1 MKQMIKNILVIVT
14 LLLVSLGTVAGVD
27 ISVIYKLDGIKITNS
42 ADIPGSVSYRNGEI
56 TITPKS
62 GYYFSLDDPDDLIVI
77 KTIDGSQAQT
87 RTPNINTGLE
97 ITAKDATADP
107 SGETKYTFTVPGD
120 EYDYEITAN
129 FHKRTSITK
138 NYNISIEKG
147 PGTDGHYIY
156 TGATFEPTVTL
167 ALGNTTLTE
176 NTDFTVTYADNI
188 DAGTGKITLEGIRKY
203 DGKLTGKGNNGLSV
217 LTFVIDKA
225 DPTLKFTPGSATI
238 TFGKESEF
246 EMPTLKTAPEGIT
259 VTYESKDPNTATV
272 HKSTGDITPVAFG
285 KTTITAKYDGDDN
298 WNSASDSYTLTVEK
312 GKAVVKKAPTANS
325 QTYTYTGEPQELI
338 VAGEGTNGE
347 MQYKVGDKGTY
358 STTIPTGTNA
368 DDYTVYYKV
377 VGTSNQFDDSE
388 EGSIIVKIAKAKL
401 TVTAEDNKIV
411 FGDQAPEY
419 SVTYEGFVNKE
430 TASVLGGKLAFTCG
444 YKKGSNAGTY
454 PITPSGLTSDNYEI
468 TFAKGTLTVE
478 KGDITVTAP
487 KAVDGLVYTG
497 TAQALITAG
506 SADGGEMQ
514 YSLDGK
520 TYDKAIP
527 TGTDAKEHT
536 VYYTVVADGNHNAV
550 EAKTVSATI
559 AKARLFVK
567 ANDMTIT
574 QGAEAPE
581 YTVTYDGFVN
591 DESASV
597 LGGELAF
604 NCEYRQGADAGT
616 YTIMPEGLTSSNYD
630 IVYDKGTL
638 TVEKKE
644 EPAKENNT
652 GIAFTSADVKAVIGE
667 AIALPKLQNPYNLPI
682 EWLSSNIKV
691 ATVDQEGM
699 VTIVGPGVAEIWAVF
714 KGNNLFESVSAMY
727 LLTVIQKMD
736 TGIAFPV
743 SEIKAVLGESFQ
755 APELQNP
762 YGLTVEYLSSNPD
775 VATVDQNGVV
785 TLTGAGVAE
794 IWAIFKGNDNYIAA
808 AAIYLL
814 NVLERSDGPGSDDP
828 SDDPPTAINSVTT
841 ADDSNDRWYSLNGQK
856 IDKPTK
862 KGVYIRN
869 GEKVVIK

>member
-1 MKQMIKNILVIVT
+1 MIKNILVIVT

-411 FGDQAPEY
+411 FGDEEPEY
-419 SVTYEGFVNKE
+419 SVAYEGFVNKE

-506 SADGGEMQ
+506 SADGGEIQ

-520 TYDKAIP
+520 NYDKAIP

-743 SEIKAVLGESFQ
+743 SEIKSVLGESFQ

>member
-1 MKQMIKNILVIVT
+1 MIKNILVIVT

-129 FHKRTSITK
+129 FHKRTSITE

-527 TGTDAKEHT
+527 TGTDAKEYT

-667 AIALPKLQNPYNLPI
+667 AIALPKLQNPYNLPV

>member
-1 MKQMIKNILVIVT
+1 MIKNILVIVT
-14 LLLVSLGTVAGVD
+14 LLLISLGTVAGVD

-129 FHKRTSITK
+129 FHKRMSITK

-203 DGKLTGKGNNGLSV
+203 DGKLTGKGNNGLSA

-430 TASVLGGKLAFTCG
+430 TASVLGGKLAFACG

-527 TGTDAKEHT
+527 TGTDAKTYT

-667 AIALPKLQNPYNLPI
+667 AIALPKLQNPYNLPV

>member
-1 MKQMIKNILVIVT
+1 MIKNILVIVT

-129 FHKRTSITK
+129 FHKRTSITE

-203 DGKLTGKGNNGLSV
+203 DGKLTGKGNNGLSA

-225 DPTLKFTPGSATI
+225 DPTLNFTPGSATI

-527 TGTDAKEHT
+527 TGTDAKEYT

-808 AAIYLL
+808 AAMYLL

>member
-1 MKQMIKNILVIVT
+1 MIKNILVIVT

>member
-1 MKQMIKNILVIVT
+1 MIKNILVIVT

-203 DGKLTGKGNNGLSV
+203 DGKLTGKGNNGLSA

-527 TGTDAKEHT
+527 TGTDAKEYT

-667 AIALPKLQNPYNLPI
+667 AIALPKLQNPYNLPV

>member
-1 MKQMIKNILVIVT
+1 MIKNILVIVT

-527 TGTDAKEHT
+527 TGTDAKEYT

-808 AAIYLL
+808 AAMYLL
-814 NVLERSDGPGSDDP
+814 NVLERSDGPESDDP

>member
-1 MKQMIKNILVIVT
+1 MIKNILVIVT

-27 ISVIYKLDGIKITNS
+27 ISVIYKLDGIKINS

-506 SADGGEMQ
+506 SADGGEIQ

-520 TYDKAIP
+520 NYDKAIP
-527 TGTDAKEHT
+527 TGTDAKEYT

-808 AAIYLL
+808 AAMYLL

>member
-1 MKQMIKNILVIVT
+1 MIKNILVIVT
-14 LLLVSLGTVAGVD
+14 LLLISLGTVAGVD

-203 DGKLTGKGNNGLSV
+203 DGKLTGKGNNGLSA

-225 DPTLKFTPGSATI
+225 DPTLNFTPGSATI

-411 FGDQAPEY
+411 FGDEEPEY
-419 SVTYEGFVNKE
+419 SVAYEGFVNKE
-430 TASVLGGKLAFTCG
+430 TASVLGGKLAFACD
-444 YKKGSNAGTY
+444 YKKGSDVGTY

-527 TGTDAKEHT
+527 TGTDAKEYT

-667 AIALPKLQNPYNLPI
+667 AIALPKLQNPYNLPV

>member
-1 MKQMIKNILVIVT
+1 MIKNILVIVT

-203 DGKLTGKGNNGLSV
+203 DGKLTGKGNNGLSA

-225 DPTLKFTPGSATI
+225 DPTLNFTPGSATI

-527 TGTDAKEHT
+527 TGTDAKEYT

-667 AIALPKLQNPYNLPI
+667 AIALPKLQNPYNLPV

-808 AAIYLL
+808 AAMYLL

>member
-1 MKQMIKNILVIVT
+1 MIKNILVIVT

-42 ADIPGSVSYRNGEI
+42 ADIPGSVSYSNGEI

-203 DGKLTGKGNNGLSV
+203 DGKLTGKGNNGLSA

-225 DPTLKFTPGSATI
+225 DPTLNFTPGSATI

-411 FGDQAPEY
+411 FGDEEPEY
-419 SVTYEGFVNKE
+419 SVAYEGFVNKE

-527 TGTDAKEHT
+527 TGTDAKEYT

-667 AIALPKLQNPYNLPI
+667 AIALPKLQNPYNLPV

>member
-411 FGDQAPEY
+411 FGDEEPEY
-419 SVTYEGFVNKE
+419 SVAYEGFVNKE

-506 SADGGEMQ
+506 SADGGEIQ

-520 TYDKAIP
+520 NYDKAIP

-808 AAIYLL
+808 AAMYLL

>member
-1 MKQMIKNILVIVT
+1 MIKNILVIVT

-203 DGKLTGKGNNGLSV
+203 DGKLTGKGNNGLSA

-338 VAGEGTNGE
+338 VAGEGMNGE

-411 FGDQAPEY
+411 FGDEEPEY
-419 SVTYEGFVNKE
+419 SVAYEGFVNKE

-527 TGTDAKEHT
+527 TGTDAKTYT

-667 AIALPKLQNPYNLPI
+667 AIALPKLQNPYNLPV

>member
-203 DGKLTGKGNNGLSV
+203 DGKLTGKGNNGLSA

-506 SADGGEMQ
+506 SADGGEIQ

-520 TYDKAIP
+520 NYDKAIP
-527 TGTDAKEHT
+527 TGTDAKEYT

-667 AIALPKLQNPYNLPI
+667 AIALPKLQNPYNLPV
-682 EWLSSNIKV
+682 EWLSSNFKV

-808 AAIYLL
+808 AAMYLL

>member
-1 MKQMIKNILVIVT
+1 MIKNILVIVT

-527 TGTDAKEHT
+527 TGTDAKEYT

-667 AIALPKLQNPYNLPI
+667 AIALPKLQNPYNLPV

-808 AAIYLL
+808 AAMYLL

>member
-203 DGKLTGKGNNGLSV
+203 DGKLTGKGNNGLSA

-430 TASVLGGKLAFTCG
+430 TASVLGGKLAFACD
-444 YKKGSNAGTY
+444 YKKGSDVGTY
-454 PITPSGLTSDNYEI
+454 PITPSGLTADNYDI
-468 TFAKGTLTVE
+468 TFKAGTLTVGN
-478 KGDITVTAP
+478 GDATVTAP

-506 SADGGEMQ
+506 SADGGEIQ

-520 TYDKAIP
+520 NYDKAIP
-527 TGTDAKEHT
+527 TGTDAKEYT

-808 AAIYLL
+808 AAMYLL

>member
-430 TASVLGGKLAFTCG
+430 TASVLGGKLAFACD
-444 YKKGSNAGTY
+444 YKKGSDVGTY
-454 PITPSGLTSDNYEI
+454 PITPSGLTADNYDI
-468 TFAKGTLTVE
+468 TFKAGTLTVGN
-478 KGDITVTAP
+478 GDATVTAP

-527 TGTDAKEHT
+527 TGTDAKEYT

-727 LLTVIQKMD
+727 LLTVIQKMG

-808 AAIYLL
+808 AAMYLL

>member
-1 MKQMIKNILVIVT
+1 MIKNILVIVT

-129 FHKRTSITK
+129 FHKRTSITE

-203 DGKLTGKGNNGLSV
+203 DGKLTGKGNNGLSA

-225 DPTLKFTPGSATI
+225 DPTLNFTPGSATI

-411 FGDQAPEY
+411 FGDEEPEY
-419 SVTYEGFVNKE
+419 SVAYEGFVNKE

-527 TGTDAKEHT
+527 TGTDAKTYT

-667 AIALPKLQNPYNLPI
+667 AIALPKLQNPYNLPV

-699 VTIVGPGVAEIWAVF
+699 VTIVGPGVAEIWA
-714 KGNNLFESVSAMY
+714 
-727 LLTVIQKMD
+727 
-736 TGIAFPV
+736 
-743 SEIKAVLGESFQ
+743 
-755 APELQNP
+755 
-762 YGLTVEYLSSNPD
+762 
-775 VATVDQNGVV
+775 
-785 TLTGAGVAE
+785 
-794 IWAIFKGNDNYIAA
+794 IFKGNDNYIAA
-808 AAIYLL
+808 AAMYLL

>member
-1 MKQMIKNILVIVT
+1 MIKNILVIVT
-14 LLLVSLGTVAGVD
+14 LLLISLGTVAGVD

-129 FHKRTSITK
+129 FHKRTSITE

-203 DGKLTGKGNNGLSV
+203 DGKLTGKGNNGLSA

-527 TGTDAKEHT
+527 TGTDAKTYT

-667 AIALPKLQNPYNLPI
+667 AIALPKLQNPYNLPV

-727 LLTVIQKMD
+727 LLTVIQKMG

-808 AAIYLL
+808 AAMYLL

>member
-1 MKQMIKNILVIVT
+1 MIKNILVIVT

-203 DGKLTGKGNNGLSV
+203 DGKLTGKGNNGLSA

-419 SVTYEGFVNKE
+419 SVNYEGFVNKE

-527 TGTDAKEHT
+527 TGTDAKEYT

-808 AAIYLL
+808 AAMYLL

>member
-506 SADGGEMQ
+506 SADGGEIQ

-520 TYDKAIP
+520 NYDKAIP
-527 TGTDAKEHT
+527 TGTDAKTYT

-808 AAIYLL
+808 AAMYLL

>member
-1 MKQMIKNILVIVT
+1 MIKNILVIVT

-129 FHKRTSITK
+129 FHKRTSITE

-203 DGKLTGKGNNGLSV
+203 DGKLTGKGNNGLSA

-411 FGDQAPEY
+411 FGDEEPEY
-419 SVTYEGFVNKE
+419 SVAYEGFVNKE

-527 TGTDAKEHT
+527 TGTDAKEYT

-667 AIALPKLQNPYNLPI
+667 AIALPKLQNPYNLPV

-808 AAIYLL
+808 AAMYLL

>member
-1 MKQMIKNILVIVT
+1 MIKNILVIVT

-203 DGKLTGKGNNGLSV
+203 DGKLTGKGNNGLSA

-411 FGDQAPEY
+411 FGDEEPEY
-419 SVTYEGFVNKE
+419 SVAYEGFVNKE

-527 TGTDAKEHT
+527 TGTDAKEYT

-667 AIALPKLQNPYNLPI
+667 AIALPKLQNPYNLPV

>member
-129 FHKRTSITK
+129 FHKRTSITE

-203 DGKLTGKGNNGLSV
+203 DGKLTGKGNNGLSA

-411 FGDQAPEY
+411 FGDEEPEY
-419 SVTYEGFVNKE
+419 SVAYEGFVNKE

-527 TGTDAKEHT
+527 TGTDAKEYT

-667 AIALPKLQNPYNLPI
+667 AIALPKLQNPYNLPV

-808 AAIYLL
+808 AAMYLL

>member
-1 MKQMIKNILVIVT
+1 MIKNILVIVT

-527 TGTDAKEHT
+527 TGTDAKEYT

-808 AAIYLL
+808 AAMYLL

>member
-14 LLLVSLGTVAGVD
+14 LLLISLGTVAGVD

-203 DGKLTGKGNNGLSV
+203 DGKLTGKGNNGLSA

-225 DPTLKFTPGSATI
+225 DPTLNFTPGSATI

-411 FGDQAPEY
+411 FGDEEPEY
-419 SVTYEGFVNKE
+419 SVAYEGFVNKE
-430 TASVLGGKLAFTCG
+430 TASVLGGKLAFACD
-444 YKKGSNAGTY
+444 YKKGSDVGTY

-527 TGTDAKEHT
+527 TGTDAKEYT

-667 AIALPKLQNPYNLPI
+667 AIALPKLQNPYNLPV

>member
-1 MKQMIKNILVIVT
+1 MIKNILVIVT

-62 GYYFSLDDPDDLIVI
+62 GYYFSLDDLDDLIVI

-203 DGKLTGKGNNGLSV
+203 DGKLTGKGNNGLSA

-527 TGTDAKEHT
+527 TGTDAKEYT

-808 AAIYLL
+808 AAMYLL
-814 NVLERSDGPGSDDP
+814 NVLERSDGPG

>member
-411 FGDQAPEY
+411 FGDEEPEY

-527 TGTDAKEHT
+527 TGTDAKEYT

-667 AIALPKLQNPYNLPI
+667 AIALPKLQNPYNLPV

-808 AAIYLL
+808 AAMYLL

>member
-1 MKQMIKNILVIVT
+1 MIKNILVIVT

-419 SVTYEGFVNKE
+419 SVAYEGFVNKE
-430 TASVLGGKLAFTCG
+430 TASVLGGKLAFTCD

-497 TAQALITAG
+497 TDQALITAG

-527 TGTDAKEHT
+527 TGTDAKEYT

-808 AAIYLL
+808 AAMYLL

>member
-14 LLLVSLGTVAGVD
+14 LLLISLGTVAGVD

-129 FHKRTSITK
+129 FHKRTSITE

-203 DGKLTGKGNNGLSV
+203 DGKLTGKGNNGLSA

-325 QTYTYTGEPQELI
+325 QTYTYTGEPQKLI

-411 FGDQAPEY
+411 FGDEEPEY
-419 SVTYEGFVNKE
+419 SVAYEGFVNKE

-527 TGTDAKEHT
+527 TGTDAKTYT

-667 AIALPKLQNPYNLPI
+667 AIALPKLQNPYNLPV

>member
-1 MKQMIKNILVIVT
+1 MIKNILVIVT

-527 TGTDAKEHT
+527 TGTDAKEYT

-727 LLTVIQKMD
+727 LLTVIQKMG

-808 AAIYLL
+808 AAMYLL

>member
-527 TGTDAKEHT
+527 TGTDAKEYT

-808 AAIYLL
+808 AAMYLL

>member
-527 TGTDAKEHT
+527 TGTDAKEYT

-667 AIALPKLQNPYNLPI
+667 AIALPKLQNPYNLPV
-682 EWLSSNIKV
+682 EWLSSNFKV

-808 AAIYLL
+808 AAMYLL

>member
-1 MKQMIKNILVIVT
+1 MIKNILVIVT

-203 DGKLTGKGNNGLSV
+203 DGKLTGKGNNGLSA

-411 FGDQAPEY
+411 FGDEEPEY
-419 SVTYEGFVNKE
+419 SVAYEGFVNKE

-527 TGTDAKEHT
+527 TGTDAKTYT

-667 AIALPKLQNPYNLPI
+667 AIALPKLQNPYNLPV

-699 VTIVGPGVAEIWAVF
+699 VTIVGPGVAEIWAIF
-714 KGNNLFESVSAMY
+714 RGNEYFESVSAMY

-785 TLTGAGVAE
+785 TLTGAGIAE

-808 AAIYLL
+808 AAMYLL

>member
-1 MKQMIKNILVIVT
+1 MIKNILVIVT

-42 ADIPGSVSYRNGEI
+42 ADIPGSVSYSNGEI

-203 DGKLTGKGNNGLSV
+203 DGKLTGKGNNGLSA

-411 FGDQAPEY
+411 FGDEEPEY
-419 SVTYEGFVNKE
+419 SVAYEGFVNKE
-430 TASVLGGKLAFTCG
+430 TASVLGGKLAFACD
-444 YKKGSNAGTY
+444 YKKGSDVGTY
-454 PITPSGLTSDNYEI
+454 PITPSGLTADNYDI
-468 TFAKGTLTVE
+468 TFKAGTLTVE

-487 KAVDGLVYTG
+487 KTVDGLVYTG

-527 TGTDAKEHT
+527 TGTDAKTYT

-691 ATVDQEGM
+691 ATVDQNGM
-699 VTIVGPGVAEIWAVF
+699 VTLVGPGVAEIWAVF

-727 LLTVIQKMD
+727 LLTVIQKMG

-743 SEIKAVLGESFQ
+743 EEIEAVLGETFQ
-755 APELQNP
+755 APGLQNP
-762 YGLTVEYLSSNPD
+762 YGLTVEYLSKNPD
-775 VATVDQNGVV
+775 VATIDQNGVV

-794 IWAIFKGNDNYIAA
+794 IWALFKGNDNYIAA
-808 AAIYLL
+808 AAMYLL
-814 NVLERSDGPGSDDP
+814 NVLERTDP
-828 SDDPPTAINSVTT
+828 LPEPPAAINDVTIT
-841 ADDSNDRWYSLNGQK
+841 DDSNDKWYLLSGQR
-856 IDKPTK
+856 ISKPTK
-862 KGVYIRN
+862 KGIYILN
-869 GEKVVIK
+869 GKKIAIK

>member
-1 MKQMIKNILVIVT
+1 MIKNILVIVT

-808 AAIYLL
+808 AAMYLL

>member
-1 MKQMIKNILVIVT
+1 MIKNILVIVT

-203 DGKLTGKGNNGLSV
+203 DGKLTGKGNNGLSA

-225 DPTLKFTPGSATI
+225 DPTLNFTPGSATI

-411 FGDQAPEY
+411 FGDEEPEY
-419 SVTYEGFVNKE
+419 SVAYEGFVNKE

-527 TGTDAKEHT
+527 TGTDAKEYT

-667 AIALPKLQNPYNLPI
+667 AIALPKLQNPYNLPV

-808 AAIYLL
+808 AAMYLL